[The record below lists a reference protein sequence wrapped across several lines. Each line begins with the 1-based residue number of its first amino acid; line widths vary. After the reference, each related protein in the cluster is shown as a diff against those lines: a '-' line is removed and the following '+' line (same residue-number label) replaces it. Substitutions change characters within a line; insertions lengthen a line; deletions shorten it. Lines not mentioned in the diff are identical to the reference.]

1 MCGLVGDTKPQFSI
15 IGTHVEKAAAI
26 CRLAPPGNIYIS
38 NKSYKTTV
46 NKVNNFIF
54 EAKEVMLDGSLQTI
68 FSVKKRRGMNRR
80 LAY

>member
-15 IGTHVEKAAAI
+15 IGTQVEKAAAI